1 MIIFCLLGF
10 MPISANAVEESPV
23 QMTDS
28 TPDGEVSWAS
38 KQPHKLHREKKP
50 EKCDCREVFLEA
62 KAGYFIPIADRY
74 KKVFSGSGI
83 YGLEAD
89 IQLYR
94 PLYFYLGADYYT
106 ESSHTQG
113 SHHFPC
119 SIEMIRP
126 FAGFKFIFQTRYP
139 IRPYL
144 GVAFQEAYVK
154 NKTKA
159 HTLIREEHHW
169 QEGALGQVG
178 IVCIWNHFVLD
189 IFGNYSWLIVH
200 MKGSKTKPVIVH
212 HQNISGFTVGGGLGY
227 QF

>member
-10 MPISANAVEESPV
+10 MPISADAVEESPV

-28 TPDGEVSWAS
+28 TLTAWGS
-38 KQPHKLHREKKP
+38 KPRCKPQREKKP
-50 EKCDCREVFLEA
+50 EKCCGEVFLEA

-89 IQLYR
+89 VQIYR

-106 ESSHTQG
+106 ESGHTRG
-113 SHHFPC
+113 STDFPC

-126 FAGFKFIFQTRYP
+126 FAGFKFIFQTRHTV
-139 IRPYL
+139 RPYL

-159 HTLIREEHHW
+159 PTLIREENHW

-178 IVCIWNHFVLD
+178 IVCVWNHFVLD
-189 IFGNYSWLIVH
+189 IFGNYSWLVVH